1 MSNAFTDDKEEVPK
15 LDWDSSAKKE
25 EDDSAKKDKAEP
37 SLTTKDIDGIVER
50 HKDRLLW
57 EGRIEPPRR
66 YFDH

>member
-1 MSNAFTDDKEEVPK
+1 MSNAFADDKEEVPK
-15 LDWDSSAKKE
+15 LDEDNSAKKE
-25 EDDSAKKDKAEP
+25 EDDCEKKDKAEP